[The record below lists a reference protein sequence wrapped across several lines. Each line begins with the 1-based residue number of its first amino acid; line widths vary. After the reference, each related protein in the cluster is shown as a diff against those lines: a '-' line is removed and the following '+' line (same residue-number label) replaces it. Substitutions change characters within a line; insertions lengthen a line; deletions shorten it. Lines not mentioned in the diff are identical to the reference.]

1 MSKRL
6 FTFMLVLL
14 ILGAQAFAQRSVSGK
29 VTDAS
34 GEPLVGVAVQIK
46 GTNTGTSTDMEGNW
60 SLNSVRDNAVLV
72 FSSIGYA
79 TQEVT
84 VGAQRTINLVLKDD
98 TTFLD
103 EVVVVGYGTA
113 RARDVSGSIS
123 SVKYADKEISNLP
136 NPNALVA
143 LSSKV
148 AGMKYNPTNS
158 AGGDNTGSMNI
169 RGKNSIVQSSSASRQ
184 GVNSPLF
191 VVDGVIFH
199 GSINEISN
207 SDIQSIDVLKDAS
220 AAAIYGS
227 RAANGV
233 IIITTKRGST
243 EKPTVRFGT
252 QLSISD
258 WSRMPKMVSSP
269 SALLSNRYNH
279 VKTSSSTLDAYPDS
293 YSQLSG
299 DQLSTVN
306 GILMNT
312 VEQQAY
318 DQGVWTNWMDEV
330 TRKGTGQ
337 KYDLSVSGQNKYV
350 NYYISG
356 DYTLQKGIMK
366 GNDYEKYDIMSKLE
380 GKINDYVTVGLK
392 GNFLSAKSWGQSPSL
407 AYAMWYSPFSF
418 VKVGDNA
425 KNKELIEGGYGDW
438 YSSAP
443 DGNVASPFIGS
454 AAADSYLYTSREGH
468 NYNLN
473 GVFFSEITQPWIDG
487 LSYRFT
493 LSGQRNTSRSD
504 VFNSPSLWVD
514 TTSPSQM
521 DNPSQY
527 LAKVSGSSSMSQ
539 YGSWTLNHLLSYNV
553 DFLRNHHFDAMVGYE
568 REASNSEGLSTSYSK
583 FSTPV
588 TLKWYIQSYS
598 NQDTKGI
605 GRTRTRTQT
614 VSYLAR
620 ANYNYRQT
628 YYLTFNFRRDGYSA
642 FADGHKWGNFY
653 GASAAWVLSN
663 ENFLKDNV
671 SWIDFL
677 KLRASYGQNGSRSVS
692 AYATNSTLSS
702 WYTWLDDKSTL
713 GFIPNNLPNRTLT
726 WATVTKFD
734 VGLDFSVLKNR
745 LDGSIDVYTGK
756 TTDML
761 VSRSVPYPSGYQSAS
776 DNVGKVTNKGI
787 EITLHSVNLDGN
799 GSNTLRWESDLT
811 FDSNTNKIV
820 SLFGKNY
827 AGEETDD
834 VANATAYG
842 FDSYY
847 ALMVGHPIAAA
858 YDLKKLGIFQN
869 EKEIK
874 DYKNADGTLIQPDA
888 KPGDIKFEDTNK
900 DGKIDANDRAYL
912 GTQDPLFTVNFGN
925 TFTWKNFSLYFSFR
939 WMQGDDTHFLG
950 YDPYAFTYH
959 NGIQLKKYHAWM
971 KEGDGNKYPKSN
983 YGNSLDYQ
991 FWNDRSFLKLKDLSF
1006 SYNFDQKLVSKIGL
1020 QGLRLYFSGTD
1031 LFTITNWSGLDPE
1044 DGGTLAAGSASGR
1057 FVRNGT
1063 YRTFTFGATITF

>member
-1 MSKRL
+1 M
-6 FTFMLVLL
+6 
-14 ILGAQAFAQRSVSGK
+14 
-29 VTDAS
+29 
-34 GEPLVGVAVQIK
+34 
-46 GTNTGTSTDMEGNW
+46 
-60 SLNSVRDNAVLV
+60 
-72 FSSIGYA
+72 
-79 TQEVT
+79 
-84 VGAQRTINLVLKDD
+84 
-98 TTFLD
+98 
-103 EVVVVGYGTA
+103 
-113 RARDVSGSIS
+113 
-123 SVKYADKEISNLP
+123 
-136 NPNALVA
+136 
-143 LSSKV
+143 
-148 AGMKYNPTNS
+148 
-158 AGGDNTGSMNI
+158 
-169 RGKNSIVQSSSASRQ
+169 
-184 GVNSPLF
+184 
-191 VVDGVIFH
+191 
-199 GSINEISN
+199 
-207 SDIQSIDVLKDAS
+207 
-220 AAAIYGS
+220 
-227 RAANGV
+227 
-233 IIITTKRGST
+233 
-243 EKPTVRFGT
+243 
-252 QLSISD
+252 
-258 WSRMPKMVSSP
+258 
-269 SALLSNRYNH
+269 
-279 VKTSSSTLDAYPDS
+279 
-293 YSQLSG
+293 
-299 DQLSTVN
+299 
-306 GILMNT
+306 
-312 VEQQAY
+312 
-318 DQGVWTNWMDEV
+318 
-330 TRKGTGQ
+330 
-337 KYDLSVSGQNKYV
+337 
-350 NYYISG
+350 
-356 DYTLQKGIMK
+356 
-366 GNDYEKYDIMSKLE
+366 
-380 GKINDYVTVGLK
+380 
-392 GNFLSAKSWGQSPSL
+392 
-407 AYAMWYSPFSF
+407 
-418 VKVGDNA
+418 
-425 KNKELIEGGYGDW
+425 
-438 YSSAP
+438 
-443 DGNVASPFIGS
+443 
-454 AAADSYLYTSREGH
+454 
-468 NYNLN
+468 
-473 GVFFSEITQPWIDG
+473 
-487 LSYRFT
+487 
-493 LSGQRNTSRSD
+493 
-504 VFNSPSLWVD
+504 
-514 TTSPSQM
+514 
-521 DNPSQY
+521 
-527 LAKVSGSSSMSQ
+527 
-539 YGSWTLNHLLSYNV
+539 
-553 DFLRNHHFDAMVGYE
+553 
-568 REASNSEGLSTSYSK
+568 
-583 FSTPV
+583 
-588 TLKWYIQSYS
+588 
-598 NQDTKGI
+598 
-605 GRTRTRTQT
+605 
-614 VSYLAR
+614 
-620 ANYNYRQT
+620 
-628 YYLTFNFRRDGYSA
+628 
-642 FADGHKWGNFY
+642 
-653 GASAAWVLSN
+653 
-663 ENFLKDNV
+663 KDNV